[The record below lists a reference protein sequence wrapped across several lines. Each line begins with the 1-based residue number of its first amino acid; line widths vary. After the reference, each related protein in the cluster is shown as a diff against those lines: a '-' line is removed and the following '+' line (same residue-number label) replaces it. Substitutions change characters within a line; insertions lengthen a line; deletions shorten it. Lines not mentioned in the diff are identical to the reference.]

1 MQENNPFTQPGTPL
15 LRDPGDKRFIN
26 LLHSKGD
33 RRIALLGVPW
43 DWNITGRPGSRFSPT
58 TIRKY
63 LYSFTT
69 LHPELGEPLCS
80 LHDYG
85 DVRVAPGDWVET
97 RSRIKLAI
105 QKVHSEEGNFIVIGG
120 DHSITGPI
128 IEALLDKGSVGLLFL
143 DSHYDMRSLSEG
155 HSSGTWLRELY
166 EKHGSNKIKT
176 LLIGVGN
183 YANPP
188 YLKKTASQYG
198 VRVVSMWE
206 IIRNGISIALDAIS
220 EFSKIGVGQYYIS
233 VDMDHLDQSY
243 APGVNAPNPLGMSPR
258 ETLLLLEHAVRKLNP
273 VGIDFTEVS
282 PLVDVAD
289 STSRLAASLI
299 AHSIHFIC
307 TGVTRQ

>member
-1 MQENNPFTQPGTPL
+1 MVSEK
-15 LRDPGDKRFIN
+15 DYE
-26 LLHSKGD
+26 
-33 RRIALLGVPW
+33 IALLGVPW
-43 DWNITGRPGSRFSPT
+43 DWNITGRPGSRFSPA

-63 LYSFTT
+63 LYSSTT
-69 LHPELGEPLCS
+69 LHPELGEPACS
-80 LHDYG
+80 LRDYG

-105 QKVHSEEGNFIVIGG
+105 QKVYREEGNFIVIGG

-128 IEALLDKGSVGLLFL
+128 IEALLEKGSIGLLFL

-176 LLIGVGN
+176 LLIGVGD
-183 YANPP
+183 YTNPP

-206 IIRNGISIALDAIS
+206 IIKNGISTALEAID
-220 EFSKIGVGQYYIS
+220 EFSDIGVDQYYIS